1 MKPGV
6 KNDETRE
13 LLQQRIKLGEFH
25 PFFQPIVSLEDLRVM
40 GFEMLA
46 RHISPEGIV
55 TPPADF
61 IPAMERSGLLD
72 ELMLSLMA
80 QGFKVAATWPE
91 QQFLSM
97 NVSPSQLD
105 GRYLT
110 EIIRNT
116 ARESQFDLARL
127 KIEITETALLN
138 DINTARTE
146 IEALSGMGCTIA
158 MDDFGTGYSSL
169 AWLIQLP
176 VNTLKIDSSF
186 IRSMLHKKD
195 SR

>member
-1 MKPGV
+1 MKPVV

-80 QGFKVAATWPE
+80 EGFKVAATW
-91 QQFLSM
+91 Q
-97 NVSPSQLD
+97 N
-105 GRYLT
+105 
-110 EIIRNT
+110 
-116 ARESQFDLARL
+116 
-127 KIEITETALLN
+127 
-138 DINTARTE
+138 
-146 IEALSGMGCTIA
+146 
-158 MDDFGTGYSSL
+158 
-169 AWLIQLP
+169 
-176 VNTLKIDSSF
+176 SSF
-186 IRSMLHKKD
+186 INERFSFTA
-195 SR
+195 